1 MNPLD
6 YAKSWVKRPYFYNE
20 QDKDMLLKLIS
31 LVESQNLS
39 FDNPVAF
46 ARINEMGDLFDL
58 RLQANPYTNNLYP
71 LYLRPDY
78 AEQRQQIMQSSG
90 KK

>member
-1 MNPLD
+1 MNPLE
-6 YAKSWVKRPYFYNE
+6 YAKKWVKRPYFYNE
-20 QDKDMLLKLIS
+20 QDKQILSSLIEII
-31 LVESQNLS
+31 ESKDLW

-46 ARINEMGDLFDL
+46 AKINDKGDLFDL
-58 RLQANPYTNNLYP
+58 RLQANPYTDNLYP

-90 KK
+90 KE

>member
-1 MNPLD
+1 MNPLE

-20 QDKDMLLKLIS
+20 QDKKVLLDLIEII
-31 LVESQNLS
+31 ESNNSQ

-46 ARINEMGDLFDL
+46 AKINDRGDLFDL
-58 RLQANPYTNNLYP
+58 RLQANPYIDNLYP

-90 KK
+90 KE

>member
-1 MNPLD
+1 MNPLE
-6 YAKSWVKRPYFYNE
+6 YAKSWVKRPYFYND
-20 QDKDMLLKLIS
+20 QDKAILSELIS
-31 LVESQNLS
+31 IIESKES
-39 FDNPVAF
+39 DFDNPVAF
-46 ARINEMGDLFDL
+46 AKINDKGDLFDL
-58 RLQANPYTNNLYP
+58 RLQANPYTTNLYP